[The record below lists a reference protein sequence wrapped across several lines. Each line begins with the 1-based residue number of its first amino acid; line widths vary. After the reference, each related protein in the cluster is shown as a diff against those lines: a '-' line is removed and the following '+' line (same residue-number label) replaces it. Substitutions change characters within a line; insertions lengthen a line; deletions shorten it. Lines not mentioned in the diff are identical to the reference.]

1 MAKDSSFNLK
11 TKKYEVFK
19 SNEIFKKFGKVL
31 LKLIKIFAKV
41 ISSAIILFVISKIV
55 PEIREK
61 MPTFF
66 NVVDTIL
73 ESFDNLLKNSAL
85 ISKWF

>member
-1 MAKDSSFNLK
+1 MAKDSSFSLR
-11 TKKYEVFK
+11 TRKYETFNN
-19 SNEIFKKFGKVL
+19 NENFKKFTKII
-31 LKLIKIFAKV
+31 LKLIKLFAKV
-41 ISSAIILFVISKIV
+41 ISSAIILFTISKIA

-66 NVVDTIL
+66 NIVDTIL
-73 ESFDNLLKNSAL
+73 KSFDNLLANSAL